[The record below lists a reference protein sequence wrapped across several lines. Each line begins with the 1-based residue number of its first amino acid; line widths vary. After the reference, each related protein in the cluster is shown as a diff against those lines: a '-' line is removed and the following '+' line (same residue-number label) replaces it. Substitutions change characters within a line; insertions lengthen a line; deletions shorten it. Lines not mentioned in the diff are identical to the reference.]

1 MKSDGWKNGFRKAGF
16 GKNRFAGRMNPL
28 VISIAALIAGLL
40 AYLIGI
46 PPLHRIELDTVDL
59 RFKIRG
65 ERPARPEIV
74 LAVVDEK
81 SIAQEGKWIWPRA
94 KMAALV
100 NRLSEAGAR
109 VIAFDIGFFESDEND
124 TRVIQALDQVAD
136 RIDRLDNPPA
146 EIKDYLARLKSEADQ
161 DRLLA
166 EAIRNS
172 KAEVVLGYFFHTRL
186 DHPEALA
193 EPLVAY
199 HQENIAGSEY
209 RIARIGPEAASAPI
223 LKGILP
229 QSNIRPIS
237 EAARYAGHFNMEP
250 DRDGVV
256 RFIPTAIFF
265 QDRLYAPF
273 SLMAA
278 AAYLN
283 QPLAIEV
290 NRDGVV
296 SETIGSMD
304 LPVNRFGQMEVNYRG
319 RERSFPHVPVTDILR
334 GEAAPDLLRDKIVLV
349 GVTAIGVY
357 DLRVTPFENNFPGLE
372 IHANVVDN
380 VLSGEFL
387 RRPEWMPAADM
398 AAILFSVI
406 LLGFALPRT
415 GAGTGTLI
423 TAGLAAAYLL
433 LTQYLFS
440 ARGLLFNLVY
450 PLSMMLVMYIVITV
464 YGYFLE
470 TRQKRFIR
478 DAFSHYLAPAVVER
492 LIESPENLV
501 LGGEERVITAFFSD
515 LQRFTSIA
523 ESMKPS
529 LLVELLNEFLTEMT
543 DIIHR
548 YEGTVDKFEGD
559 AIIAFFGAPNPL
571 KDHGRIACRAAVD
584 MQKRLAVLRRIWRD
598 QGRPDLR
605 MRIGICTG
613 PAVVGNMGSKT
624 RMDYT
629 MIGDTVNTASRLEG
643 LNKIYGIDMLI
654 SETTARAAEGAV
666 VMREV
671 DAISAVGKRKPVTV
685 YQIMGYPEDVN
696 ASVREGIRYYEEGL
710 GAYRFRN
717 WEKALA
723 CFQKTL
729 ALISDDGPAR
739 VMSERCRAYRIT
751 PPEADWGGVFVA
763 RRK

>member
-1 MKSDGWKNGFRKAGF
+1 MKSDHWKTKLRAGF
-16 GKNRFAGRMNPL
+16 NPL
-28 VISIAALIAGLL
+28 VISVLAGCAGLL
-40 AYLIGI
+40 GYLIGV
-46 PPLHRIELDTVDL
+46 PPLHRIELDTIDL
-59 RFKIRG
+59 RFKVRG

-100 NRLSEAGAR
+100 NRLSDAGTR

-124 TRVIQALDQVAD
+124 TRVIHALDRVAD
-136 RIDRLDNPPA
+136 RIDRLDNPPV
-146 EIKDYLARLKSEADQ
+146 EIKEYLARLKSEADQ

-172 KAEVVLGYFFHTRL
+172 TAEVVLGYFFHTRL
-186 DHPEALA
+186 DHPEAVA
-193 EPLVAY
+193 ESRGAY

-209 RIARIGPEAASAPI
+209 RISRIGPDAASAPI

-237 EAARYAGHFNMEP
+237 EATRFAGHFNMEP

-265 QDRLYAPF
+265 RDRLYAPF

-278 AAYLN
+278 AVYLE

-296 SETIGSMD
+296 SERIGTMD
-304 LPVNRFGQMEVNYRG
+304 LPVNRFGQMEINYRG
-319 RERSFPHVPVTDILR
+319 PERSFPHVPVTDILR
-334 GEAAPDLLRDKIVLV
+334 GETSPDLLRDKIVLV

-372 IHANVVDN
+372 IHANAVDN

-398 AAILFSVI
+398 AAILFSVV

-433 LTQYLFS
+433 LVQYLFS
-440 ARGLLFNLVY
+440 ARGLILNLVY
-450 PLSMMLVMYIVITV
+450 PLSIMLVMYIAITV

-515 LQRFTSIA
+515 LQGFTSVA
-523 ESMKPS
+523 ESMKPA

-543 DIIHR
+543 DIIHQ

-559 AIIAFFGAPNPL
+559 AIIAFFGAPNTL
-571 KDHGRIACRAAVD
+571 EDHGRIACRAAVD

-613 PAVVGNMGSKT
+613 PAGVGNMGSKN

-643 LNKIYGIDMLI
+643 LNKVYGIDMLI
-654 SETTARAAEGAV
+654 SETTARAAEGTV
-666 VMREV
+666 VVREV

-685 YQIMGYPEDVN
+685 YQIMGYPEDVD

-710 GAYRFRN
+710 GAYRSRN
-717 WEKALA
+717 WEEALA

-729 ALISDDGPAR
+729 DHIPDDGPAR

-751 PPEADWGGVFVA
+751 PPEADWRGVFAA